1 MSVKLTLSISDEET
15 VAKMKEYASEHDTS
29 LSSLVEEHFENILT
43 STKRKRKISPL
54 VQSLRGCIKL
64 SEEDM
69 KRDYRDIITEE
80 IMKKQ
85 SKHIKK

>member
-1 MSVKLTLSISDEET
+1 
-15 VAKMKEYASEHDTS
+15 MKEYASEHDTS

-43 STKRKRKISPL
+43 STKRKRKTSPL

-64 SEEDM
+64 SKEDM
-69 KRDYRDIITEE
+69 KRDYKDIIAEE
-80 IMKKQ
+80 IMKKH